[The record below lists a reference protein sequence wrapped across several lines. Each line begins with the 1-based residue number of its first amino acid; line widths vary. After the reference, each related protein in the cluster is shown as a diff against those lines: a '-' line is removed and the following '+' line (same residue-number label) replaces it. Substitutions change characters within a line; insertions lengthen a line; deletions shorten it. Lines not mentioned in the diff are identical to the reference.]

1 MAPAITMHGQETRGR
16 CQARRALVVVVLTS
30 GAADIVIA
38 ARRCRRPALTRD
50 PRALSRPIL

>member
-1 MAPAITMHGQETRGR
+1 MHGQETRGR
-16 CQARRALVVVVLTS
+16 RQARRALVVAVLTS

-50 PRALSRPIL
+50 PRALSPPIL